1 MNRGRNPILSLSHPE
16 RGGHALTQTTLTTE
30 LDAHLHAGGTPIR
43 YISADEAAFYRSRAE
58 ILRGQAI
65 EKAFRAAAGSIARL
79 FRTAPVLPN
88 RRRGGKLVT
97 AE

>member
-1 MNRGRNPILSLSHPE
+1 MI
-16 RGGHALTQTTLTTE
+16 TTPLTTE
-30 LDAHLHAGGTPIR
+30 LDAHLHVGGTPIR

-58 ILRGQAI
+58 ILRGEAI
-65 EKAFRAAAGSIARL
+65 GKTLRAAVRAVAHL
-79 FRTAPVLPN
+79 FRTAPVLPD